1 MDHLA
6 MVGYWSS
13 LAIDSNGAEEMV
25 KVAGT
30 VGISV
35 DILCDSYTVSPV
47 ESLLGH
53 VVSSTCACNSGKY
66 PISKSEPQWFRL

>member
-1 MDHLA
+1 MKCNLFISMDHLA
-6 MVGYWSS
+6 MVGYWSP

-35 DILCDSYTVSPV
+35 DILRDSYTVSPV
-47 ESLLGH
+47 K
-53 VVSSTCACNSGKY
+53 SS
-66 PISKSEPQWFRL
+66 